1 MQYTTPHGKTQAFL
15 LQLALDSVIF
25 FLYLARLSCYN
36 KRVIIGLA
44 HRRQLER
51 RPATDVKFEKWNIGT
66 PDPQAVDRLREA
78 GYSDLLSTVLAARGV
93 GSAE

>member
-1 MQYTTPHGKTQAFL
+1 M
-15 LQLALDSVIF
+15 
-25 FLYLARLSCYN
+25 
-36 KRVIIGLA
+36 A

-78 GYSDLLSTVLAARGV
+78 GYSDLLSTVLVAMLYFWTSRRMMAG
-93 GSAE
+93 E